1 MKSQKRIVCVY
12 VFTLFFSLN
21 MFADWNN
28 FIINYNKNLYGKGFQ
43 TWQIAAYNDN
53 WVYFANQ
60 KGMLQ
65 YNGNAWSMFPLN
77 NGSDVRSVL
86 PSYSRKRVYVGGINE
101 FGYFEP
107 SPEGKL
113 SYVCM
118 SDSLNGVEREIGN
131 VWGIHENDDILYL
144 QGEGRVLKYLN
155 GKYVT
160 LHSDWRIDCSDMV
173 NGILYVGT
181 EKGVWVVVGNTFFP
195 LRGAES
201 LSSERI
207 RGIIPHGKGIII
219 VTAYKGLFY
228 YHENKVTPFLT
239 GAEGFMFHNE
249 VFCVASS
256 SDLIALG
263 TVHKGIL
270 LINKKTMQV
279 KHFNENNGLQNNTV
293 LSLAFDSQNNLWAG
307 LDSGIDYICLNS
319 ALTNL
324 YSHSYGTGYSALL
337 ADDYLYLGTN
347 RGLYYTHFPV
357 RMNEGQTQIYS
368 VPNSSGQVW
377 DLCRVGDDLFCLH
390 DRGIFLVKGTSM
402 SRVSDI
408 VGAWTCRPVLGTAD
422 KMYVGVYGGLY
433 LMEKKNGEWKK
444 VCKIEGLPDSSRFFE
459 QESAR
464 IIWVSCLNKN
474 MRVELD
480 ETLTKVQNIVVYDSN
495 KGFPFEREV
504 YVCKI
509 DGKICFTTPV
519 GIYSYNRTEDRIE
532 PDEDLNKHL
541 NGKCPY
547 SRLVESKGRLISLN
561 HREICIV
568 DLHKPFDHHAIIPIE
583 RLSVELVDGA
593 EAIVPISDSLLV
605 IPNDKGFALCKIPP
619 FYKQKDYS
627 QSVRVG
633 NVYLS
638 YPKDSLVYTDNFL
651 SRKNEIAIPYSKNA
665 IRFEYGLSLFA
676 YGEDVSYQYRLNR
689 QKWSDFTSLKVKEYS
704 NLPEGEYTF
713 EVKAVFPDGA
723 LSVDAY
729 SFRILPPWYRT
740 NMAYGC
746 YLALIL
752 PFFWAVYRW
761 DDLRV
766 KRKKKQAVVEKD
778 KELYE
783 MEKEYEKET
792 ARKERQI
799 MQLEKEKLEHDLKYK
814 SQEMTNLMINFVRK
828 NEMLTEI
835 KSDLFKVISA
845 LKGENTKEPKKM
857 LLVVNNKIDSN
868 IQSDDVLK
876 RIEEQFDLVHNNFM
890 KRLGEKHPDLSLN
903 ERMMC
908 AYLKMDLSS
917 KEIAPLLNISVRGVE
932 TIRYRLRK
940 KFALEREE
948 SLIDYL
954 NTKL

>member
-1 MKSQKRIVCVY
+1 MKSPERIVCLSV
-12 VFTLFFSLN
+12 FSLFLSIN
-21 MFADWNN
+21 LFADWNN
-28 FIINYNKNLYGKGFQ
+28 FVINYNKNLYGKGSQ
-43 TWQIAAYNDN
+43 TWQIETYNDN

-65 YNGNAWSMFPLN
+65 FDGNDWNTFPLN

-86 PSYSRKRVYVGGINE
+86 PSTSRKRIYVGGINE

-107 SPEGKL
+107 TSQGKL
-113 SYVCM
+113 AYVCL
-118 SDSLNGVEREIGN
+118 SDSLSGEDREIGN

-144 QGEGRVLKYLN
+144 QGEGKVLKYLN
-155 GKYVT
+155 GKHVT
-160 LHSDWRIDCSDMV
+160 LHSNWRIDCSYMV

-181 EKGVWVVVGNTFFP
+181 EKGVWVVVGNSFFP
-195 LRGAES
+195 LQGAEI
-201 LSSERI
+201 LESERI
-207 RGIIPHGKGIII
+207 RGIVPYKKGIII
-219 VTAYKGLFY
+219 VTAYHGLFY
-228 YHENKVTPFLT
+228 YSENKVTPFLT
-239 GAEGFMFHNE
+239 GAEEFMFRNE
-249 VFCVASS
+249 VFSAAFT

-270 LINKKTMQV
+270 LIDTKTMQV
-279 KHFNENNGLQNNTV
+279 KYFNESNGLQNNTV
-293 LSLAFDSQNNLWAG
+293 LSLDFDSWNNLWAG

-319 ALTNL
+319 PLTNL

-357 RMNEGQTQIYS
+357 RMDEGQTQIYS
-368 VPNSSGQVW
+368 MPNSSGQVW
-377 DLCRVGDDLFCLH
+377 NLCKVGNDLFCLH
-390 DRGIFLVKGTSM
+390 DRGVFLIKGTTM
-402 SRVSDI
+402 TRISDI
-408 VGAWTCRPVLGTAD
+408 VGAWTCQPVLGTTD

-464 IIWVSCLNKN
+464 VIWISGLNKN
-474 MRVELD
+474 IRVELD
-480 ETLTKVQNIVVYDSN
+480 ETLTKVQKIVVYDSE
-495 KGFPFEREV
+495 KGLPFKREV

-509 DGKICFTTPV
+509 NGKICFSTPG
-519 GIYSYNRTEDRIE
+519 GIYNYNKEKDCIE
-532 PDEDLNKHL
+532 LDEQLNKLL
-541 NGKCPY
+541 NGACAY
-547 SRLVESKGRLISLN
+547 SRLVEYKGRLVSLN

-568 DLHKPFDHHAIIPIE
+568 DLHKPFNHHAIIPIE
-583 RLSVELVDGA
+583 RSSVELVDGA
-593 EAIVPISDSLLV
+593 EAIIPIADSLMV
-605 IPNDKGFALCKIPP
+605 IPNDNGFALCKIPMV
-619 FYKQKDYS
+619 YKQKDFS
-627 QSVRVG
+627 QSVHVR

-651 SRKNEIAIPYSKNA
+651 SRKNEIEIPYSQNA
-665 IRFEYGLSLFA
+665 VRFEYGLSLFA
-676 YGEDVSYQYRLNR
+676 HDEDVSYQYRLN
-689 QKWSDFTSLKVKEYS
+689 QQEWSDYTGLKVKEYG
-704 NLPEGEYTF
+704 NLPEGQYTF

-723 LSVDAY
+723 TSVDAY
-729 SFRILPPWYRT
+729 SFSVLPPWYRT
-740 NMAYGC
+740 NIAYGC
-746 YLALIL
+746 YAVFVLLA
-752 PFFWAVYRW
+752 FGAVYRW
-761 DDLRV
+761 DDIRMN
-766 KRKKKQAVVEKD
+766 RKKKQAVVEKD
-778 KELYE
+778 KELHE
-783 MEKEYEKET
+783 MEKEYEKEK
-792 ARKERQI
+792 ARKEHQI

-814 SQEMTNLMINFVRK
+814 SQEMANLMINFVRK

-835 KSDLFKVISA
+835 KSDLLKVVVA
-845 LKGENTKEPKKM
+845 LKGESGKEPKKM
-857 LLVVNNKIDSN
+857 LLLVNNKIDTN

-890 KRLGEKHPDLSLN
+890 KRLGERHPDLSLN

-940 KFALEREE
+940 KFGLEREE